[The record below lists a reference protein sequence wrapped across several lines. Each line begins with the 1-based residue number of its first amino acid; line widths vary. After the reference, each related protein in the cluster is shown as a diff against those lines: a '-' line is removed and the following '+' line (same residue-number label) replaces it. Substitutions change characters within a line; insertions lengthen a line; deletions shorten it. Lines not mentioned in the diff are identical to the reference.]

1 MAAAQPTDSTGDSP
15 VPRAEL
21 SPEWALLGRLWSYHA
36 FILLCI
42 LGAGGF
48 LLPRFLGMGARHSF
62 DTSPKALTA
71 ERE

>member
-1 MAAAQPTDSTGDSP
+1 MAAAQPTDSKCNSP
-15 VPRAEL
+15 VPRGD

-48 LLPRFLGMGARHSF
+48 LLPRFLGVGARHSF
-62 DTSPKALTA
+62 ETSPKVLTA